1 MGKLTIQIGA
11 GKPQWFQKDS
21 DQPQAF
27 YRYWPFAQL
36 AKGIADIHVFE
47 EPSVNLSTLHRA
59 DWCVFH
65 TPMDTSV
72 LGMISA
78 CKSMG
83 VKVWVDM
90 DDLVLAGN
98 IPASNPAAFFF
109 RPKSVQETLLFSLQA
124 ADVVSVTTQG
134 LKFGLIQA
142 GINPNKIH
150 VIPNALPDAIW
161 AQRQAPSQR
170 ETARV
175 MWRGSIT
182 HEGDLYRFRE
192 AFKNMPGI
200 EYLFF
205 GSEPWVLYQR
215 YEGHL
220 TEVMLKD
227 WRAGMFNYI
236 SDLKEEKPTWCVV
249 PLENIPFNH
258 SKSNIAFLEST
269 LAGAVTIA
277 PAYMPEFNL
286 PGVWTFGKENPKG
299 QQHYAHELGAIFKRI
314 AQGVAEEARME
325 MYREAERTIE
335 ANYLLSVTNRKRLE
349 LLQR

>member
-1 MGKLTIQIGA
+1 MSKLTIQIGA

-21 DQPQAF
+21 DAPQAF

-36 AKGIADIHVFE
+36 AKGVSDIHVFE

-65 TPMDTSV
+65 TPMDSNI
-72 LGMISA
+72 LGMIAA
-78 CKSMG
+78 CKQMN

-90 DDLVLAGN
+90 DDLVLGGN
-98 IPASNPAAFFF
+98 IPPSNPAAFFF

-124 ADVVSVTTQG
+124 ADVVSVTTQA
-134 LKFGLIQA
+134 LKFGLIQL
-142 GINPNKIH
+142 GVNPNKVH
-150 VIPNALPDAIW
+150 VIPNALPDAVW
-161 AQRQAPSQR
+161 QTRQAPTKR
-170 ETARV
+170 ETPRV

-215 YEGHL
+215 YDGNL

-227 WRAGMFNYI
+227 WRVGMFNYF
-236 SDLKEEKPTWCVV
+236 SDFKEERPTYCVV
-249 PLENIPFNH
+249 PLENIPFNQ

-299 QQHYAHELGAIFKRI
+299 QQHYAHELGGIFKRI
-314 AQGVAEEARME
+314 AQGVDEEERLS
-325 MYREAERTIE
+325 MYRTACNTIE
-335 ANYLLSVTNRKRLE
+335 QKYLLSITNRKRLE
-349 LLQR
+349 LLQK